1 MRLPAWPVVIAL
13 FLLPVALV
21 APISQASAATSPTAK
36 PQSKPTAR
44 PTPRPTAAPGPALE
58 PRALDILKA
67 SSAKLAAAKS
77 MSFTAL
83 ELYEQSSRQGHPLAS
98 ATEYQVALVR
108 PDKLRVFTL
117 GDGPVRH
124 YYYDGKTVTAF
135 APAENLVAVSPAPAT
150 VDTMLE
156 AAYHLS
162 GTYFPFT
169 DVIVT
174 DPYGDLAKGLK
185 LAYYVG
191 QSHVVMG
198 TTTDE
203 VAYVANGVFEQVWIG
218 VDDKLPR
225 LVRAVYLNDP
235 AQLRHELAFS
245 DWQLDPTVP
254 ADAFSAAEAANAKR
268 IPFKH
273 PYVPP
278 TPSPKHT

>member
-1 MRLPAWPVVIAL
+1 MMRKPAWHVAIAL
-13 FLLPVALV
+13 SLLAAAL
-21 APISQASAATSPTAK
+21 AALIGQASAATSPTAK
-36 PQSKPTAR
+36 PTSKPTAR
-44 PTPRPTAAPGPALE
+44 PTAAPVPSLE

-77 MSFTAL
+77 VSFTAT
-83 ELYEQSSRQGHPLAS
+83 ELYEQSSRQGHPLAF
-98 ATEYQVALVR
+98 ATGYQVTLVR
-108 PDKLRVFTL
+108 PDKLRVFVL

-135 APAENLVAVSPAPAT
+135 APAENLVATSPAPAT
-150 VDTMLE
+150 IDTMLE
-156 AAYHLS
+156 AAYKLS
-162 GTYFPFT
+162 GQYFPFT

-235 AQLRHELAFS
+235 AKLRHELAFS
-245 DWQLDPTVP
+245 DWQLDPTVA
-254 ADAFSAAEAANAKR
+254 ADAFSSAEAANAKH

-273 PYVPP
+273 PYAPP

>member
-1 MRLPAWPVVIAL
+1 MKVTSGRAFIAL
-13 FLLPVALV
+13 LLFALGTWAPTERVAA
-21 APISQASAATSPTAK
+21 APSMTSAK
-36 PQSKPTAR
+36 
-44 PTPRPTAAPGPALE
+44 PTAAPTTPPLE
-58 PRALDILKA
+58 PRALAVLKA
-67 SSAKLAAAKS
+67 SSARLAAAKS

-83 ELYEQSSRQGHPLAS
+83 ELYEQPSRQGHPLAS
-98 ATEYQVALVR
+98 STEYQVTLVR
-108 PDKLRVFTL
+108 PDKLRIITP
-117 GDGPVRH
+117 GDGPARE
-124 YYYDGKTVTAF
+124 YYYDGKMVTAY
-135 APAENLVAVSPAPAT
+135 APTEDLAAMSPAPPT

-156 AAYHLS
+156 AAYKLS

-174 DPYGDLAKGLK
+174 DPYKDLSPGLK

-191 QSHVVMG
+191 QSHVVG
-198 TTTDE
+198 GITTDE

-218 VDDKLPR
+218 VDDKLPH

-245 DWQLDPTVP
+245 DWQIDPVVA
-254 ADAFSAAEAANAKR
+254 ADAFTSAAAANAKR

-278 TPSPKHT
+278 TPTPRGK